1 MGHSALQ
8 WLLRLCVDY
17 HISSLLAENLAYH
30 PLSTGLR
37 SRGSQGVERE
47 LSPGGAPKFR
57 PVTLTQIGD
66 SSVWKTAPFFD
77 KISHYI
83 CPYVF
88 GVCGNTTLYTRAVK
102 FMRV

>member
-30 PLSTGLR
+30 PLSGGLR

-47 LSPGGAPKFR
+47 LSPRGGP
-57 PVTLTQIGD
+57 Q
-66 SSVWKTAPFFD
+66 
-77 KISHYI
+77 
-83 CPYVF
+83 
-88 GVCGNTTLYTRAVK
+88 TRAQHCHS
-102 FMRV
+102 FRGLISLENTFLL

>member
-47 LSPGGAPKFR
+47 LSPRGGPQVQTR
-57 PVTLTQIGD
+57 HSHPNRGLISLEN
-66 SSVWKTAPFFD
+66 SS
-77 KISHYI
+77 
-83 CPYVF
+83 
-88 GVCGNTTLYTRAVK
+88 LL
-102 FMRV
+102 